1 MEKDKSVWPA
11 ALCLILVLVLG
22 FFITAGAIT
31 NSIERN
37 SQAKIDLSNLATK
50 GDLKNLQTT
59 LENEI
64 ANNSANNRLNDA
76 ANEILSTP
84 DEKTQVLD
92 LATAYLEDRD
102 FKKALVEYLN
112 DNELENQ
119 SIESYKDIEVII
131 VKDSDLSYHD
141 RDNSAQVDYSLKV
154 TYFNDG
160 DNDLEDAVKAKVDVT
175 LNLENLDEDENF
187 SDIEFSESDFALVK
201 VY

>member
-1 MEKDKSVWPA
+1 MEKDKAIWPV
-11 ALCLILVLVLG
+11 ALCLILVLILG
-22 FFITAGAIT
+22 FFITASVIT

-37 SQAKIDLSNLATK
+37 SQAKVDLSNLATK

-59 LENEI
+59 LENKI
-64 ANNSANNRLNDA
+64 ANNSVNNRLNDA

-92 LATAYLEDRD
+92 IANAYLEDRD

-154 TYFNDG
+154 TYFNDE

-187 SDIEFSESDFALVK
+187 SDVEFSETDFALVK